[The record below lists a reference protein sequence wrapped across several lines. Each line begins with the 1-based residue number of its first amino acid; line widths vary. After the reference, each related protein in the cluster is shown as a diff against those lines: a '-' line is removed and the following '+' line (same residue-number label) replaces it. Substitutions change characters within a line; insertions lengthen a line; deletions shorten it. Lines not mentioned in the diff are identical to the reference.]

1 MSTHVSHDV
10 MVQSYS
16 STAAINTSSGAFP
29 APDAIPVLALIQV
42 QPCSIERNTIR
53 HV

>member
-1 MSTHVSHDV
+1 